1 MKCSFSSKTV
11 CMTGVT
17 SGSSEATA
25 HLLAENG
32 LSVTVS
38 NVQADAV
45 TRIAGA
51 IGAATDY
58 TAA

>member
-1 MKCSFSSKTV
+1 MKCSFFSKTV
-11 CMTGVT
+11 CITGVT

-25 HLLAENG
+25 HLLAENA
-32 LSVTVS
+32 LSVMVS
-38 NVQADAV
+38 DVQPDAV

-51 IGAATDY
+51 IVAAADY